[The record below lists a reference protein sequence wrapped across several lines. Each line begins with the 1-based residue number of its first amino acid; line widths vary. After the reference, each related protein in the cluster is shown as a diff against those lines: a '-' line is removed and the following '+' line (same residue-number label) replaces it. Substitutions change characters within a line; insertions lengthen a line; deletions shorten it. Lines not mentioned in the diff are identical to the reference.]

1 MPPFEAVAK
10 QKTGASTTGDGPG
23 RGDRPRYGSIDVLK
37 ATAIVAVIWIHSFL
51 VTWQPQAGVIRWLGS
66 VTRFAVPGFFFASGF
81 LYFQHHRAPL
91 GVIARRLQRVA
102 VPYLVASLIAIVG
115 RWVYAGPIPLR
126 EIVFELATGDAVGI
140 YYFIPP
146 FIGAVLLVI
155 VLARYRRLVVP
166 LLALLWGLGFLCER
180 GVIWIKAP
188 PGAVPFFWNQRN
200 PLRWWGYFVAGW
212 CLANYAG
219 VVSRLSPR
227 ARTMAGAVLLGV
239 ALGCSLAAVAVL
251 PPGKSTVWVSIEYL
265 NIYACIL
272 GLFLLAFDWP
282 DVPGVRWLSEA
293 TYPIYLYH
301 FFFISL
307 FRVFLAD
314 SLRQRLALPPAAL
327 NSMAL
332 VVGLSGGLVT
342 VWIGRWVFGR
352 HARLVIG

>member
-1 MPPFEAVAK
+1 MTRLEAVGKPEA
-10 QKTGASTTGDGPG
+10 TASTAGQ
-23 RGDRPRYGSIDVLK
+23 RQRHGSIDVLK
-37 ATAIVAVIWIHSFL
+37 AAAIVAVIWIHSFL
-51 VTWQPQAGVIRWLGS
+51 TMGQPQAGVIRWLGS

-81 LYFQHHRAPL
+81 LYFQRHRATL
-91 GVIARRLQRVA
+91 GVVGRRLKRVA
-102 VPYLVASLIAIVG
+102 VPYLVASLVAIVG
-115 RWVYAGPIPLR
+115 RWVYEGPIALR
-126 EIVFELATGDAVGI
+126 EILFELVTGNAVGI

-166 LLALLWGLGFLCER
+166 LLALLWVLGFLCER
-180 GVIWIKAP
+180 GFFTIKAP
-188 PGAVPFFWNQRN
+188 LGAGPFFWNLRN

-219 VVSRLSPR
+219 VVSRLSR
-227 ARTMAGAVLLGV
+227 RTRTTVGAALLGV
-239 ALGCSLAAVAVL
+239 ALGCSLTAVAVL
-251 PPGKSTVWVSIEYL
+251 PPGKSTIWVSIEYL

-282 DVPGVRWLSEA
+282 DVPGVRWLSET

-314 SLRQRLALPPAAL
+314 SLRQRLALPPVAL
-327 NSMAL
+327 NSMTL
-332 VVGLSGGLVT
+332 IVGLSGGLVT
-342 VWIGRWVFGR
+342 VWIGRWAFGR